1 MMNYSLLDR
10 PEVLSVI
17 FHPRPEL
24 GPAPIDGHINDHLIQ
39 VEKEIHVGARFHLAS
54 AKGANL
60 LFFHGNGEIVADY
73 DQLGPLYNNLG
84 INFLPVDYRG
94 YGRSSGR
101 PTISNMMADC
111 HAIFDYVRRWMA
123 DNGHSGPLITMG
135 RSLGSACALE
145 LVAGHADQIDGLIIE
160 SGFAYIAPLLH
171 LLGVNPDA
179 LGLEQRDGFANTEK
193 IANFPGPTLI
203 IHAEHDPI
211 IPFSDGM
218 AHYKASTAQDKSL
231 LKIENAH
238 HNDILMRGLDDYL
251 QAIQRLV
258 DRIGRQNRQRIRNE
272 D

>member
-54 AKGANL
+54 ATGANL

-94 YGRSSGR
+94 YGRSNGM
-101 PTISNMMADC
+101 PTVGGMMADC
-111 HAIFDYVRRWMA
+111 HAIFGYVRRWLA
-123 DNGHSGPLITMG
+123 DNGHTGPLISMG

-160 SGFAYIAPLLH
+160 SGFAFAAPLLR
-171 LLGVNPDA
+171 LLGVNLDA
-179 LGLEQRDGFANTEK
+179 SGLKEGDGFANLEK
-193 IANFPGPTLI
+193 IVGFQGPTLI
-203 IHAEHDPI
+203 IHAEYDHI

-218 AHYKASTAQDKSL
+218 ALYKASTAQDKSL
-231 LKIENAH
+231 LKIDNAN

-251 QAIQRLV
+251 QAIQRFV
-258 DRIGRQNRQRIRNE
+258 DRIRRQNGQRI
-272 D
+272 